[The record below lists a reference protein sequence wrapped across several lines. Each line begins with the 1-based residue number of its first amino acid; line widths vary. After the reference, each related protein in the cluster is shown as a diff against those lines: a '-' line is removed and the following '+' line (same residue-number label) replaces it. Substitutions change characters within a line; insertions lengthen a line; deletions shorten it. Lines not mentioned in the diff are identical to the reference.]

1 MADFVITEPLTLE
14 RVKGYLRVDDDTE
27 DDLITAQITA
37 AREFAERYE
46 NRLLVARSAEDVAG
60 VDYFT
65 ISELEKA
72 AMLMFIGHL
81 YEHREAIIIGDTAVE
96 MPLGATRL
104 LDQYR
109 VYST

>member
-27 DDLITAQITA
+27 NDLITAQITA

-46 NRLLVARSAEDVAG
+46 NRLLVARAATDVLNT
-60 VDYFT
+60 DYYAPG
-65 ISELEKA
+65 ELEKA

-81 YEHREAIIIGDTAVE
+81 YEHRESVIIGDTAVE

-109 VYST
+109 VYSI

>member
-1 MADFVITEPLTLE
+1 MADFAITEPLALDY
-14 RVKGYLRVDDDTE
+14 VKTYLRVDGNAEDT
-27 DDLITAQITA
+27 LITAFITA

-46 NRLLVARSAEDVAG
+46 NRLLVARSAEAVVG

-81 YEHREAIIIGDTAVE
+81 YEHRESVIIGDTAVE

-109 VYST
+109 VYSI